1 MALPEQGLSRDEVF
15 AQMRERKAVD
25 AKWDQGKTFSLIYPT
40 GRDDVDELL
49 MDANAL
55 YLYENALNP
64 IRFPSLQQLEADI
77 VADTGA
83 LVNLPAD
90 GGGTLSSGGSESIL
104 MSVLV
109 NRDRAK
115 LERGIEP
122 AKGNIVYP
130 TSAHAAFAKAAH
142 YLELEAR
149 PIPIRTDS
157 FTADVDAMANAIDD
171 NTVLVVGSAYGY
183 PHGVMD
189 PIEELSNLAMERNV
203 GFHTDSC
210 VGGFVLPF
218 LEQLGYDIPPYDFR
232 LPGVTN
238 MSADVHKYGY
248 TTKGVSVI
256 MHRKSE
262 WIGNQYFLYSDW
274 PSGIYGTPTVAGA
287 RPAAPIAAAWAVM
300 QYLGND
306 GYLELMRSL
315 MATTDKIRAGIEAID
330 GLEIMGNPIGP
341 LLTFTSTSDSID
353 VYAVC
358 DLMDDKGWNL
368 DRNTDPNGLHMMISP
383 LHEKVA
389 DEFLADLR
397 WAVENHGESRGVEA
411 RYN

>member
-1 MALPEQGLSRDEVF
+1 MTLPQNGRSRDEVF
-15 AQMRERKAVD
+15 AQMRERKAAD

-40 GRDDVDELL
+40 GRDDVDALL

-64 IRFPSLQQLEADI
+64 IRFPSLQQMESEI
-77 VADTGA
+77 VADAGS
-83 LVNLPAD
+83 LVNLPSH

-115 LERGIEP
+115 AERGIESG
-122 AKGNIVYP
+122 KGNIVYP

-149 PIPIRTDS
+149 PIPIRTDD
-157 FTADVDAMANAIDD
+157 FTADVNAMSDAIDD
-171 NTVLVVGSAYGY
+171 NTVLVMGSAYGY

-189 PIEELSNLAMERNV
+189 PIEDLSNLALERNI
-203 GFHTDSC
+203 GFHSDTC

-218 LEQLGYDIPPYDFR
+218 LEQLGYDIPLYDFR

-238 MSADVHKYGY
+238 MSSDVHKYGY

-256 MHRKSE
+256 LHRQTE

-287 RPAAPIAAAWAVM
+287 RPAAPIAAAWAIM

-315 MATTDKIRAGIEAID
+315 MATTQKIRQGIEAID
-330 GLEIMGNPIGP
+330 GLEIMGDPIGP
-341 LLTFTSTSDSID
+341 LLTFTSTID
-353 VYAVC
+353 AIDTYAVC

-368 DRNTDPNGLHMMISP
+368 DRNTNPNGLHMMISP

-397 WAVENHGESRGVEA
+397 WAVANHGESRGVEA

>member
-1 MALPEQGLSRDEVF
+1 MALPEQGRSRDEVF
-15 AQMRERKAVD
+15 AQMRERKAAD
-25 AKWDQGKTFSLIYPT
+25 AKWDQGRTFSLIYPT
-40 GRDDVDELL
+40 GRDDIDALL

-64 IRFPSLQQLEADI
+64 IRFPSLQQMEADI
-77 VADTGA
+77 VADTGS

-256 MHRKSE
+256 MHRKTE

-341 LLTFTSTSDSID
+341 LLTFTSTSDSLD

>member
-1 MALPEQGLSRDEVF
+1 MPLPSEGLGHDELF
-15 AQMRERKAVD
+15 AQMKQRKQSD
-25 AKWDQGKTFSLIYPT
+25 AKWDEGKTFSLIYPT
-40 GRDDVDELL
+40 GRDDIDEVLL
-49 MDANAL
+49 EANTM

-64 IRFPSLQQLEADI
+64 IRFPSLQQMESEI
-77 VADTGA
+77 VEMTGS
-83 LVNLPAD
+83 LVNLPAG
-90 GGGTLSSGGSESIL
+90 GGGTMSSGGSESIL

-109 NRDRAK
+109 NRDRSRE
-115 LERGIEP
+115 ERGIGP

-149 PIPIRTDS
+149 PIPIRTDDY
-157 FTADVDAMANAIDD
+157 TADIDAMADAIDD

-189 PIEELSNLAMERNV
+189 PIEDLSNLALERGI
-203 GFHTDSC
+203 GFHSDTC
-210 VGGFVLPF
+210 VGAFVLPF
-218 LEQLGYDIPPYDFR
+218 LERLGYDVPPYDFR

-248 TTKGVSVI
+248 TTKGASVI
-256 MHRKSE
+256 LHRESE
-262 WIGNQYFLYSDW
+262 WIGKQYFLYSSW

-287 RPAAPIAAAWAVM
+287 RPASPIAAAWATM
-300 QYLGND
+300 NYLGES
-306 GYLELMRSL
+306 GYLELMRGL
-315 MATTDKIRAGIEAID
+315 MATTDKIRQGIESIE
-330 GLEIMGNPIGP
+330 GLEIMGKPIGP
-341 LLTFTSTSDSID
+341 LLTFTSDTLDT
-353 VYAVC
+353 YAVC
-358 DLMDDKGWNL
+358 DLMDDRGWNL

-383 LHEKVA
+383 LHEKYA
-389 DEFLADLR
+389 DDFLSDLR